1 MPRQAQTCCNTGE
14 RLTQPD
20 LGKFLTWRS
29 REAKM
34 AKQGREEA
42 MAAAREPFPDP
53 GLEHGMSLE
62 EEGDLLLCPPQ
73 CQLGHQSPCFK
84 AVQSCLLAFWSLDQP
99 ASSSSQYLPRET
111 MLLFKL
117 VCPSL
122 AELIFVPIL
131 SWSPL
136 FFAFFSQPEPPPNN

>member
-1 MPRQAQTCCNTGE
+1 
-14 RLTQPD
+14 
-20 LGKFLTWRS
+20 
-29 REAKM
+29 M

-42 MAAAREPFPDP
+42 MAAARESPSLTLAP
-53 GLEHGMSLE
+53 GLSMPLE
-62 EEGDLLLCPPQ
+62 EEGDLLLSPPQ
-73 CQLGHQSPCFK
+73 CQLGRQSPCFK
-84 AVQSCLLAFWSLDQP
+84 AVQSCLLAFWNLDQL
-99 ASSSSQYLPRET
+99 ASPSPQYLPRET

-136 FFAFFSQPEPPPNN
+136 FFAFFPQPEPPQIIKFNK

>member
-1 MPRQAQTCCNTGE
+1 
-14 RLTQPD
+14 
-20 LGKFLTWRS
+20 
-29 REAKM
+29 M

-53 GLEHGMSLE
+53 GTGLEPLE
-62 EEGDLLLCPPQ
+62 EEGGLLLSLPQ
-73 CQLGHQSPCFK
+73 CQLGCQSPWFK

-99 ASSSSQYLPRET
+99 ASLSPQYLPRET

-117 VCPSL
+117 VCPLL

-136 FFAFFSQPEPPPNN
+136 FFALFPQPEPPPNN